1 MMTWI
6 AGLVCC
12 IFLFHAMALPAS
24 ATGAEE
30 ESSDTYDPNQELAE
44 IWDRLDLDAV
54 DRQLE
59 QYQLQQSVSFTR
71 LSAQLMQGN
80 FSGAWLVMK
89 EAVWEGLTKEL
100 TAGKTL
106 MLQLLLIVLV
116 GVIFSHLSG
125 TVGNNFVGEN
135 GFFITYLILSSILLT
150 SFQITLELVTNVL
163 SELITVIKILIPV
176 YVLALGFTGGSFAGA
191 AMQNVLL
198 VGIWLVEVVILR
210 VVVPAVR
217 FYVVLALVNN
227 VNREDRFSRLAQLV
241 HQMVVWSLKTIVGV
255 MIGMNVVKAMVAPAM
270 DSFSRNSISKVI
282 SGLPGG
288 SVFSTLFTA
297 FLAAGKLIQ
306 NSIGA
311 AGMLLIAILVLVP
324 VVKVAVTMVMVK
336 LTAALVQPAGEKR
349 YSSLSGIL
357 GEGCRLLLS
366 ALGTAVVMFMLS
378 IAFIA
383 CAGG

>member
-1 MMTWI
+1 
-6 AGLVCC
+6 
-12 IFLFHAMALPAS
+12 
-24 ATGAEE
+24 
-30 ESSDTYDPNQELAE
+30 
-44 IWDRLDLDAV
+44 
-54 DRQLE
+54 
-59 QYQLQQSVSFTR
+59 
-71 LSAQLMQGN
+71 
-80 FSGAWLVMK
+80 
-89 EAVWEGLTKEL
+89 
-100 TAGKTL
+100 
-106 MLQLLLIVLV
+106 
-116 GVIFSHLSG
+116 
-125 TVGNNFVGEN
+125 
-135 GFFITYLILSSILLT
+135 
-150 SFQITLELVTNVL
+150 
-163 SELITVIKILIPV
+163 
-176 YVLALGFTGGSFAGA
+176 
-191 AMQNVLL
+191 
-198 VGIWLVEVVILR
+198 
-210 VVVPAVR
+210 VPAVR

-349 YSSLSGIL
+349 YSSLIGIL